1 MQVIPS
7 IGRKFGSTRG
17 SIGGSI
23 KDPGELALKQP
34 PKQWNPSVSFAGA
47 AGASQP
53 TVEQASL
60 PVVPDPFAFLDP
72 VMPRTDSFS
81 ERLRAGKLA
90 LKLGWQR
97 LMWDVFKTT
106 TKEAPVWVP
115 DETHA
120 AERQRLI
127 KQGYRALSKGRLQD
141 YLVAKRLT
149 LRYPYDGFT
158 ASGLFTTYQSLA
170 EGLKRIAE
178 NAEWAKS
185 ATDEQIEQEVRRH
198 LRGAK
203 AMVRYGDGSDKF
215 RTAAYYKALRANA
228 NQPDGI
234 NWTALS
240 NACYQNA
247 VTYYESLPPVQKAH
261 EDYYI
266 RLAGLHKDYGHR
278 EKALAALDME
288 ASRLSLPTYDST
300 WVNRNRRQIAK
311 LYLELKTPAKAL
323 PHFETLLAEAKTS
336 QTAGLFLADLHAQVG
351 HCYELLGSLGEATQH
366 YQAAFRAA
374 PGNAEYAKNF
384 ARLSTGGVV

>member
-1 MQVIPS
+1 MDVISKQVIPQLANALPAK
-7 IGRKFGSTRG
+7 GQKL
-17 SIGGSI
+17 
-23 KDPGELALKQP
+23 PGQ
-34 PKQWNPSVSFAGA
+34 QRDTVYFAGN

-53 TVEQASL
+53 PAPQASL
-60 PVVPDPFAFLDP
+60 PVVPEPFAFLDP
-72 VMPRTDSFS
+72 VMPRPGSFS
-81 ERLRAGKLA
+81 ERMRVGKLL

-97 LMWDVFKTT
+97 LMWDVFKAT

-115 DETHA
+115 DEDHG

-127 KQGYRALSKGRLQD
+127 KQGYHALSKGKLEA
-141 YLVAKRLT
+141 YLVATRLT

-170 EGLKRIAE
+170 DGLKRIAE
-178 NAEWAKS
+178 DAEWAKS
-185 ATDEQIEQEVRRH
+185 ATDEHIQKRVHDHRY
-198 LRGAK
+198 GAK

-215 RTAAYYKALRANA
+215 RTAAYYKALRVNA
-228 NQPDGI
+228 NQTDGI

-247 VTYYESLPPVQKAH
+247 VTYYENLPPVQKSH
-261 EDYYI
+261 ENYYI
-266 RLAGLHKDYGHR
+266 RLARLHKDYGQT

-288 ASRLSLPTYDST
+288 VSRLSSHSQEIMQG
-300 WVNRNRRQIAK
+300 VNRRQVAL
-311 LYLELKTPAKAL
+311 LYQELKAPEKAL
-323 PHFETLLAEAKTS
+323 PHFEALLAEAKTT
-336 QTAGLFLADLHAQVG
+336 QTAGLFLADLHSHAG
-351 HCYELLGSLGEATQH
+351 HCYELLGSLGKAKEH